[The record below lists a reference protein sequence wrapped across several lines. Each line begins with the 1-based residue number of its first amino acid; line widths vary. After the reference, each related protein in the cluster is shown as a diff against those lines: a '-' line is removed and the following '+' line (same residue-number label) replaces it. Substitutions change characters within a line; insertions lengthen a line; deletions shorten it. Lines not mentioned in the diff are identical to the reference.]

1 MTYRNNS
8 YMYVCTGISFMV
20 RWADIQIGTQPP
32 GMGKMDAKEK
42 SYYLKI

>member
-1 MTYRNNS
+1 
-8 YMYVCTGISFMV
+8 MV

-32 GMGKMDAKEK
+32 GMGKTKMDAKEK